1 MVIKEHKYICY
12 KFIHIW
18 IKGKQNENEV
28 NKGNE
33 FIQEIKGLSAQQG
46 LIVTVQ
52 LMPETPCGLGKAA
65 PAVTIQTCS
74 CIIQAVLQ

>member
-1 MVIKEHKYICY
+1 M
-12 KFIHIW
+12 
-18 IKGKQNENEV
+18 

-33 FIQEIKGLSAQQG
+33 FIQEIKALSAQQS
-46 LIVTVQ
+46 LVVTVQ